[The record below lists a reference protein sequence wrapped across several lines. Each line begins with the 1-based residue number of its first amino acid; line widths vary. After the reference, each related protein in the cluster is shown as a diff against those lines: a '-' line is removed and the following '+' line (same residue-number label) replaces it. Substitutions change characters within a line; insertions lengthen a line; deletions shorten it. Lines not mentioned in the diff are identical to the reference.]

1 MQSCLALDP
10 CVALQRGADAVWY
23 IQSTARSSLDGCIQ
37 AWTLLLL
44 LLLLAS
50 TAVDA
55 QQELTGRR
63 HALALGAGTH
73 GLVVVRLG

>member
-44 LLLLAS
+44 LAS

-63 HALALGAGTH
+63 YALALGAGTH